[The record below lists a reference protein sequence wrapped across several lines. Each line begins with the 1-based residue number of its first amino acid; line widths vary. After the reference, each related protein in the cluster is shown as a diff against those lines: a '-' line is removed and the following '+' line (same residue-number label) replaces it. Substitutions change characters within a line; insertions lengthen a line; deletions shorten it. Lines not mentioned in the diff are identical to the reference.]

1 MQTYTFHV
9 QGMHC
14 RSCVALTETELAEIP
29 GVTAARASLS
39 TKSVTVTGDFGEKS
53 VEEIANTLSA
63 PLTPHGYTLL
73 VETTDS
79 TPAWREFQ
87 IAIPAAI
94 GVIGIFFLLQ
104 KFGLVN
110 LVTTER
116 VGFGTALLIGGIAS
130 VSTCMAIVGGLA
142 LSLSAH
148 FAKSGETTRPQILF
162 HIGRLIS
169 FFVFGGMIGALG
181 SAFELNANTTFALNM
196 LVAGILL
203 ILGINLLDVF
213 PWMKRLEV
221 TFPSTFGKRVH
232 LLKKVPKFTTPFLIG
247 VATFFLPCGF
257 TQSMQIFTLTTGSF
271 FAGAGVM
278 SAFALG
284 TLPVLALL
292 SFGAIGLQAKT
303 QSGIF
308 FKGAGLVV
316 IFFGIFNAINAL
328 VAIGILPPLFS
339 F

>member
-1 MQTYTFHV
+1 MQTHTFHV

-14 RSCVALTETELAEIP
+14 RSCVVLTETELAEIP
-29 GVTAARASLS
+29 GVATAHASLS

-53 VEEIANTLSA
+53 AEEIANTLSA

-73 VETTDS
+73 VETTAS
-79 TPAWREFQ
+79 TPMWREFG
-87 IAIPAAI
+87 IALPAAL
-94 GVIGIFFLLQ
+94 GVIGVFFLLQ
-104 KFGLVN
+104 KLGLVN

-130 VSTCMAIVGGLA
+130 VSTCMAIVGGLT

-148 FAKSGETTRPQILF
+148 FAKSGETTRPQLLF
-162 HIGRLIS
+162 HIGRLLS

-181 SAFELNANTTFALNM
+181 SAFELNATTTFVLNM

-221 TFPSTFGKRVH
+221 SFPSAFGKRVH
-232 LLKKVPKFTTPFLIG
+232 RLKKVPTFTTPFLIG

-257 TQSMQIFTLTTGSF
+257 TQSMQIYTLTAGSF
-271 FAGAGVM
+271 FAGAWVM

-292 SFGAIGLQAKT
+292 SFGTIGLQTKT

-328 VAIGILPPLFS
+328 VAIGILPPFFS